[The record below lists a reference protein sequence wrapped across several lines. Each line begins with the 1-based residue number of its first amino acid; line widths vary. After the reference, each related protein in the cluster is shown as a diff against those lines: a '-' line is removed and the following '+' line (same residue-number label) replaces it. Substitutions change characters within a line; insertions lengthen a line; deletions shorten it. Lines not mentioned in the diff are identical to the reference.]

1 LSDIVH
7 YCTADATLFLDLGV
21 ILHIK
26 WYERCSRTE

>member
-21 ILHIK
+21 ILHI
-26 WYERCSRTE
+26 